1 FLILQ
6 EAGSAAPASLPDPL
20 LKLTFQRRILRP
32 KSASL
37 FVGTLSTGRLATEPS
52 ALISQLDFQRLDG
65 ARRRRRLLHLLDQRD
80 TTKFMKPP
88 KRSLNA
94 LQQFLILQEAGSAAP
109 ASLPDPLLKLTF
121 QRRILRPK
129 SASLFVG
136 TLSTGRLATEPALMA
151 LGAGGASSISLTS
164 GDTTVASSSSP
175 DCSSSMSTKLSSS
188 STICWRGRRGSSK
201 SAAVLGVAMGLV
213 FSSRKNENQQTRTRS
228 KRELTLVARGTLRR
242 APRNT
247 DTPAARGAPASVPVS
262 GRPKGLRA
270 AIVAFASARLSAATS
285 QSADARR
292 TESWPAGP
300 DRATRLRH
308 LMSPPPALKIKG
320 RRRCAI
326 LSRRFHR
333 LQFLPFEFGVF
344 SVAVNNYLSAA
355 VQHHQSRI
363 QFEHSQQT
371 LGSRISNAAALQVD
385 RFDPQVVFKCVGQH
399 LSALVAVHAVE
410 IRSSVAKAV
419 APGLVVPTGGL
430 RLRSA
435 KCSTPTSPILADSK
449 DRLFSVEFAA
459 MPRPRAAASRSRS
472 RMPSSSRQ
480 PRACVPDRQSRRL
493 KQNCRLL
500 SRCSLLLLLL
510 LMVILTT
517 KSNEFKA
524 AIESQS
530 RQNWRP
536 IGVANSVGVDKDE
549 LSFDAGDILYL
560 VDSTNKDW
568 YTARC
573 GSSVGLIPSN
583 YVEEQT
589 EAVPQ
594 PMHSACQYGNLT
606 FLAELIDNK
615 VSVNGLDAAGN
626 TALHW
631 ASRGG
636 HAECVR
642 LLLMAN
648 CDANAQNKSGDTAL
662 HLAAWKSHS
671 AVVELLL
678 FGDGAQVHTGVAN
691 ASMSVKNRQGET
703 PLAMAK
709 DAEVKAALLR
719 AARLLGRTTSA
730 TEADG
735 WLLSMLM
742 LLKAQLVLRRR
753 LRGSTLE
760 DAGRLANV
768 RRTAAASV
776 GPVAQPVQPV
786 ALGRA
791 AVQQPDAP
799 GQPGL
804 HVVQPSR
811 HVRVRVQRLLDAPS
825 AVRERRT
832 GSAEVLHRGH
842 GGDTSGEAGSQ
853 GGQVVRGLLL
863 VGLQAGVVHLQSYFA
878 VHIDN
883 LLCLGARIALQNP
896 AEDPTI
902 ESVEALAHPVV
913 AASAADSLDAGI
925 QMVDGVRHH
934 LVEDAGQRT
943 LAQPDVE
950 TIDQRLDD
958 HSDDDAGEHDDEQ
971 SCGQKAF
978 AHQRIAVSLQ
988 QVLILDKGGQC
999 KCDGTSEAAE
1009 RDDELLS
1016 EADGRLPAEPVQSGA
1031 GHESD
1036 DESSSEAER
1045 QRPQSE
1051 APVPDVSLLHQLDAQ
1066 VDKDDGLANAG
1077 NHFCEV
1083 LNCNQRLS
1091 RHIVKRVGGLHDAAA
1106 DDGDEAGPANHVR
1119 DHVAQ
1124 VNRVM
1129 KQQMMPQS
1137 TPISRPPRL
1146 MVKKLTMP
1154 NKISE
1159 PLAVSRG
1166 MKAFM
1171 RPCST
1176 PTSWKMASTAT
1187 GSTAYDVR
1195 AEQQA
1200 GLERHSQGAHRPG
1213 GTQAVQSEADDE
1225 KCENCANH
1233 GEVQNRAEVLAEVSI
1248 KTQPTTRDPGQA
1260 AVQEAVKHAQQRHRN
1275 AVDKSNATH
1284 LYIYNAETWT
1294 LTDSLEAQVDV
1305 AHAGLLRAA
1314 FKIGN
1319 ERVTNMALYHRAG
1332 LPVLAICCAVGDSSW
1347 QATSSAPRPTVRSRC
1362 RRCCYL
1368 RCRHPTGGDKRG
1380 HGATSTVCWLTPAPR
1395 TLPAVRP
1402 LFAPKL
1408 RSVPSDVAFYDPAAY
1423 SVVLA
1428 GFSRNSL
1435 AASTLAGLSGFG
1447 SDSIVM
1453 TDMTMDST

>member
-1 FLILQ
+1 
-6 EAGSAAPASLPDPL
+6 
-20 LKLTFQRRILRP
+20 RR
-32 KSASL
+32 
-37 FVGTLSTGRLATEPS
+37 
-52 ALISQLDFQRLDG
+52 
-65 ARRRRRLLHLLDQRD
+65 
-80 TTKFMKPP
+80 
-88 KRSLNA
+88 
-94 LQQFLILQEAGSAAP
+94 
-109 ASLPDPLLKLTF
+109 
-121 QRRILRPK
+121 
-129 SASLFVG
+129 
-136 TLSTGRLATEPALMA
+136 
-151 LGAGGASSISLTS
+151 
-164 GDTTVASSSSP
+164 
-175 DCSSSMSTKLSSS
+175 
-188 STICWRGRRGSSK
+188 
-201 SAAVLGVAMGLV
+201 
-213 FSSRKNENQQTRTRS
+213 
-228 KRELTLVARGTLRR
+228 
-242 APRNT
+242 
-247 DTPAARGAPASVPVS
+247 PASVPVS

-642 LLLMAN
+642 LLLMAK

-678 FGDGAQVHTGVAN
+678 FGDGAQVRTGVAN
-691 ASMSVKNRQGET
+691 ASLSVKNRQGET

-730 TEADG
+730 TERPARLDGGVLLRAEAAVHVTPSSCAVRLGVAAGAFADGKLNGSQADG

-742 LLKAQLVLRRR
+742 LLEAQLVLRRR

-811 HVRVRVQRLLDAPS
+811 HVRVRVQRLRQAGVHLGGGAARLMIDHA
-825 AVRERRT
+825 ANLART
-832 GSAEVLHRGH
+832 HRGNIARND
-842 GGDTSGEAGSQ
+842 GPAPPRSCIEATEATRRARPGARADKWCVDFFWS
-853 GGQVVRGLLL
+853 
-863 VGLQAGVVHLQSYFA
+863 AGVVHLQSYFA

-950 TIDQRLDD
+950 TLDQRLDD
-958 HSDDDAGEHDDEQ
+958 HSDDNAGEHDDEQ
-971 SCGQKAF
+971 SCGQEPF
-978 AHQRIAVSLQ
+978 AHQRIAISLQ
-988 QVLILDKGGQC
+988 QGGQC

-1077 NHFCEV
+1077 NHFSEV

-1129 KQQMMPQS
+1129 KQQMMPQI

-1171 RPCST
+1171 IVETLLNSDVLEDGQH
-1176 PTSWKMASTAT
+1176 SDWID
-1187 GSTAYDVR
+1187 GHDVR

-1248 KTQPTTRDPGQA
+1248 RSVSEYTVKNTMIPMPTPKKMSTIDSGTSSDSQWMWWNSAFRMETTTMNREITMYTLTLSQCQSATLIPKTQPTTRDPGQA

-1275 AVDKSNATH
+1275 AVDKSNATVESI
-1284 LYIYNAETWT
+1284 LSGQWAPLKQGQVASQAVAKETEAGKKWRDKRTENAANCGVQYRLLLT
-1294 LTDSLEAQVDV
+1294 LP
-1305 AHAGLLRAA
+1305 HATGHA
-1314 FKIGN
+1314 FLK
-1319 ERVTNMALYHRAG
+1319 AG
-1332 LPVLAICCAVGDSSW
+1332 GVLAKLLGRVHIG
-1347 QATSSAPRPTVRSRC
+1347 R
-1362 RRCCYL
+1362 
-1368 RCRHPTGGDKRG
+1368 
-1380 HGATSTVCWLTPAPR
+1380 
-1395 TLPAVRP
+1395 AVRIR
-1402 LFAPKL
+1402 FGQH
-1408 RSVPSDVAFYDPAAY
+1408 RDDGHDNGFY
-1423 SVVLA
+1423 
-1428 GFSRNSL
+1428 R
-1435 AASTLAGLSGFG
+1435 
-1447 SDSIVM
+1447 
-1453 TDMTMDST
+1453 